1 MILKASKKVYEVMT
15 FYMEKCINTLYV
27 EIKHMLKK
35 FLLDEINGTKNALFF
50 FHELQLITCYIIIDH
65 HVIHIF
71 YIFLLPIGSKATSD
85 FHPILTTDSMQ
96 KCERKVK
103 GKRFSV

>member
-1 MILKASKKVYEVMT
+1 
-15 FYMEKCINTLYV
+15 MEQKMPC
-27 EIKHMLKK
+27 
-35 FLLDEINGTKNALFF
+35 FF
-50 FHELQLITCYIIIDH
+50 FHELQLINCYIIIDH

-71 YIFLLPIGSKATSD
+71 DIFWLPIGRKATSD

-96 KCERKVK
+96 KCEWKVK

>member
-1 MILKASKKVYEVMT
+1 
-15 FYMEKCINTLYV
+15 
-27 EIKHMLKK
+27 MLKK
-35 FLLDEINGTKNALFF
+35 FLLDEINGTENALFF